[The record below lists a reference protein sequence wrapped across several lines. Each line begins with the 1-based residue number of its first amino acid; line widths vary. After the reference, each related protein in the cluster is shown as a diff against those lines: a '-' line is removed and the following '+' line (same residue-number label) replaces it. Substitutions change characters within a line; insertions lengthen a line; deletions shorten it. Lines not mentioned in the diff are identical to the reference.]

1 MKPEEKQKLE
11 KWLKEKPKKGEKLE
25 VSKSPGRSEA
35 ITSIVKE
42 VEKL

>member
-11 KWLKEKPKKGEKLE
+11 KWLKGKPKKGERLE
-25 VSKSPGRSEA
+25 ISKSPGRSEA